1 MAPVIL
7 AGAFCYG
14 RWDDVLCILRRTG
27 WIMPGVSLYSGQK
40 GGLYMDTG
48 IEKKMQSALVNLFAL
63 RDFMSYIVENVS
75 EEKIDKYTLLVFMSS
90 LDTAINK
97 LEQCDD

>member
-1 MAPVIL
+1 
-7 AGAFCYG
+7 
-14 RWDDVLCILRRTG
+14 
-27 WIMPGVSLYSGQK
+27 
-40 GGLYMDTG
+40 MDTG

-90 LDTAINK
+90 RDTAINK